1 MNRFAWLMR
10 RELWEHRA
18 IWAAPAIVLALLL
31 LGSVTGNVFM
41 GDIHINA
48 DIGQDGAAGGQG
60 ALSDEDIAE
69 LESIR
74 GVEDLHKL
82 ERLEKLDKAPGEKF
96 NSVPAGEAFSM
107 LPPEKRESVVAV
119 IYALVTAVMFLVLGS
134 IGFFYSL
141 DALYSDRR
149 DRSILFWK
157 SLPLSDAETVLAKFC
172 MAAAAIPVIA
182 AAASI
187 VGQLVLATGVSLKF
201 ALTGGLLPGIA
212 RPGAGLRAVVRAVGC
227 IPAAG
232 LVLGA
237 EVAIPV
243 GGAPPDCGGH
253 AREDCLRYQAFLG
266 VHAAPHDGA
275 VRDDVP
281 GPEPRRHPGRGD
293 GRSFELAAVVHFAGD
308 AAWAGRRC
316 RVAGWCHLVAS
327 LPRRDDLNASS
338 PRLVPGH
345 RMKPGDQPA
354 RINRAWT

>member
-201 ALTGGLLPGIA
+201 ALTGGE
-212 RPGAGLRAVVRAVGC
+212 AGLLWAPQVLAASSLASLVLALVCALWFAPLVAYLLLASSWAPKSPFLWAVLPPIAAVMLEKIAFGTKHFSEFMQHRMMA
-227 IPAAG
+227 PFETMFRDQNPGDTPVAAMDVVSNLLQLFTSPGMLLG
-232 LVLGA
+232 LVAAAALLAGA
-237 EVAIPV
+237 IW
-243 GGAPPDCGGH
+243 
-253 AREDCLRYQAFLG
+253 LRRY
-266 VHAAPHDGA
+266 
-275 VRDDVP
+275 RD
-281 GPEPRRHPGRGD
+281 E
-293 GRSFELAAVVHFAGD
+293 
-308 AAWAGRRC
+308 
-316 RVAGWCHLVAS
+316 
-327 LPRRDDLNASS
+327 
-338 PRLVPGH
+338 
-345 RMKPGDQPA
+345 
-354 RINRAWT
+354 TT